1 MYRYKAVVD
10 RVVDGDTLVLLVDVG
25 FSITVKEKFRLSNI
39 NAPELK
45 TDKGKQVKQ
54 LLIQKILGKNIEIK
68 SEGKDKYGRW
78 LAIIYLDGENVNQ
91 WLLDNAYATK
101 YE

>member
-1 MYRYKAVVD
+1 MYRYRAIVD

-25 FSITVKEKFRLSNI
+25 FSITVKEKFRLNYI
-39 NAPELK
+39 NAPELS
-45 TDKGKQVKQ
+45 TDQGQKVKQ
-54 LLIQKILGKNIEIK
+54 IMIDKLQGKAVEVS

-78 LAIIYLDGENVNQ
+78 LAVVYLEGDNINQ
-91 WLLDNAYATK
+91 WLLDNAYAVK